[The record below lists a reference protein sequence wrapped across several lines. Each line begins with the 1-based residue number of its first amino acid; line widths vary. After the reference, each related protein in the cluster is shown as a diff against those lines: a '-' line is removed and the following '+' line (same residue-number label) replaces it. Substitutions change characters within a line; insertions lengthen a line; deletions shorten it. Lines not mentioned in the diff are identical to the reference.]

1 MTPQETL
8 APRCSRLSTER
19 SKASTLAIQMRR
31 REFITLVGAL
41 VAWSLAAHAQQPE
54 RVRMIGALM
63 PFTADDTEGTEIVA
77 ALRQGLQELGWKEGR
92 NIRVDYRWGG
102 RNVERTRAYAT
113 ELVGLSPDLIFAF
126 FNAQLAPLSR
136 ETRTIPIV
144 FVGASD
150 PVGAGYV
157 ASLARPGGN
166 ITGFTLYEP
175 SFVGKWLEVL
185 KETTPAVARV
195 AIMVNPDTAIL
206 RGTFYLR
213 AFDTA
218 AATFKVEPITA
229 RVHSI
234 GDIEAAIMLLGQQPH
249 SGLIVAPDTFTL
261 THAERIITLAAQHR
275 LPAVYG
281 FRQSAALGGLISYG
295 PDILNT
301 VQRSASYMDRILKGE
316 KPGDLPVQAP
326 TKFELVVNLKT
337 AKATGVEVPAT
348 LLARADEVIE

>member
-1 MTPQETL
+1 M
-8 APRCSRLSTER
+8 
-19 SKASTLAIQMRR
+19 ASHIRR
-31 REFITLVGAL
+31 REFITLLGGA
-41 VAWSLAAHAQQPE
+41 AASWPLAAGAQQPD
-54 RVRMIGALM
+54 RVRRIGALM
-63 PFTADDTEGTEIVA
+63 PFTADDAEAKAIVA
-77 ALRQGLQELGWKEGR
+77 ALRRGLQELGWTDGR
-92 NIRVDYRWGG
+92 DIRVEYRWGG
-102 RNVERTRAYAT
+102 RNVERTRAYAA

-126 FNAQLAPLSR
+126 FNAQLGPLSR

-157 ASLARPGGN
+157 ASFARPGGN

-175 SFVGKWLEVL
+175 SLVGKWLGVL
-185 KETTPAVARV
+185 KETVPAVARV

-213 AFDTA
+213 EFETA
-218 AATFKVEPITA
+218 AATFKIEPITTK
-229 RVHSI
+229 VHSTS
-234 GDIEAAIMLLGQQPH
+234 DIEAATMVLGQQPH

-261 THAERIITLAAQHR
+261 THAEHIITLAARHR

-281 FRQSAALGGLISYG
+281 FRQSAAIGGLISYG
-295 PDILNT
+295 PDTLHT
-301 VQRSASYMDRILKGE
+301 VQRSASYIDRILKGE

-326 TKFELVVNLKT
+326 TKYELVINLKT
-337 AKATGVEVPAT
+337 ARALGLEVPPT

>member
-1 MTPQETL
+1 
-8 APRCSRLSTER
+8 
-19 SKASTLAIQMRR
+19 MRR
-31 REFITLVGAL
+31 RDFITLLGGAA
-41 VAWSLAAHAQQPE
+41 VSWPPTARAQQPE
-54 RVRMIGALM
+54 RVRRVGALM
-63 PFTADDTEGTEIVA
+63 PFTADDTEAKAIVA
-77 ALRQGLQELGWKEGR
+77 ALRQGLEELGWTDGR

-102 RNVERTRAYAT
+102 SNAERTRAYAV

-157 ASLARPGGN
+157 ASFARPGGN
-166 ITGFTLYEP
+166 ITGFTLYVP
-175 SFVGKWLEVL
+175 SLVGKWLGIL
-185 KETTPAVARV
+185 KEIAPAVARV

-206 RGTFYLR
+206 LGTFYLR
-213 AFDTA
+213 AFETA
-218 AATFKVEPITA
+218 AATFNVEPITTK
-229 RVHSI
+229 VHSI
-234 GDIEAAIMLLGQQPH
+234 SDIEAATMALGQQPH

-261 THAERIITLAAQHR
+261 THAELITALAARHR

-295 PDILNT
+295 PDTLDT
-301 VQRSASYMDRILKGE
+301 VKRSASYIDRILKGE

-326 TKFELVVNLKT
+326 AKFELIVNLKT
-337 AKATGVEVPAT
+337 AKTLDLTVPPGMLMA
-348 LLARADEVIE
+348 ADEVIE

>member
-1 MTPQETL
+1 ML
-8 APRCSRLSTER
+8 DL
-19 SKASTLAIQMRR
+19 RR
-31 REFITLVGAL
+31 RDFVALLGAAAVG
-41 VAWSLAAHAQQPE
+41 WPFAARAQQPE
-54 RVRMIGALM
+54 RTRRIGALM
-63 PFTADDTEGTEIVA
+63 PFTAEDAEAKSIVA
-77 ALRQGLQELGWKEGR
+77 ALQQGLQELGWTEGR
-92 NIRVDYRWGG
+92 NIRVEYRWGG
-102 RNVERTRAYAT
+102 RNVERTRAYAA

-157 ASLARPGGN
+157 ASFARPGGN

-175 SFVGKWLEVL
+175 SFVGKWLGVL
-185 KETTPAVARV
+185 KEAAPAVARV

-206 RGTFYLR
+206 QGTFYLR
-213 AFDTA
+213 AFETA
-218 AATFKVEPITA
+218 AATLQLEPLTA
-229 RVHSI
+229 KVHSTSDVE
-234 GDIEAAIMLLGQQPH
+234 GALMALGQQPN

-261 THAERIITLAAQHR
+261 THADLIITLAARHR

-281 FRQSAALGGLISYG
+281 FRQSAAIGGLISYG
-295 PDILNT
+295 PDTPDT
-301 VQRSASYMDRILKGE
+301 VKRSASYIDRILKGE

-326 TKFELVVNLKT
+326 TKYELVVNLKT
-337 AKATGVEVPAT
+337 AKTLGLTMSPT

>member
-1 MTPQETL
+1 MTLT
-8 APRCSRLSTER
+8 
-19 SKASTLAIQMRR
+19 IGR
-31 REFITLVGAL
+31 REL
-41 VAWSLAAHAQQPE
+41 LAALSGAILAWPLAARAQQPE
-54 RVRMIGALM
+54 RVRRIGALM
-63 PFTADDTEGTEIVA
+63 PFTADDAEGKAIVA
-77 ALRQGLQELGWKEGR
+77 ALRRGLQELGWTDGR
-92 NIRVDYRWGG
+92 NIRVEYRWGG
-102 RNVERTRAYAT
+102 RNVERTRAYAA

-126 FNAQLAPLSR
+126 FNAQLGPLSR

-157 ASLARPGGN
+157 ASFARPGGN

-175 SFVGKWLEVL
+175 SFAGKWLGVL
-185 KETTPAVARV
+185 KETAPAVARV

-213 AFDTA
+213 EFETA
-218 AATFKVEPITA
+218 AATFKVEPITTK
-229 RVHSI
+229 VHSI
-234 GDIEAAIMLLGQQPH
+234 SDIEAAIMVLGQQPH

-261 THAERIITLAAQHR
+261 THAEHIITLAARHR

-281 FRQSAALGGLISYG
+281 FRQSAAIGGLISYG
-295 PDILNT
+295 PDTLDT
-301 VQRSASYMDRILKGE
+301 VQRSASYIDRVLKGE

-326 TKFELVVNLKT
+326 TKYELVINLKT
-337 AKATGVEVPAT
+337 AKALGLEVPPT